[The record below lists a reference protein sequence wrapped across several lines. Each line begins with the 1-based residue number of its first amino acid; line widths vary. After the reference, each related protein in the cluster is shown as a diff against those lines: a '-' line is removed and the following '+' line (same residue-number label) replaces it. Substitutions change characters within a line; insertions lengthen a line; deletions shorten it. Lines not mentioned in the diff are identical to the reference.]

1 MLRQANLDEKKVNQL
16 YNIAIK
22 GRVAGN
28 VPRTSW
34 ELFATDLVIYYYD
47 KIVATPED
55 TKTTLYKR
63 LLDCVKNDYDNQV
76 YELLEQYRR

>member
-1 MLRQANLDEKKVNQL
+1 MMIDMQILMKRSKSA
-16 YNIAIK
+16 YSTAIK

-34 ELFATDLVIYYYD
+34 EMFAVDLVLYYYD

>member
-1 MLRQANLDEKKVNQL
+1 MSNLDEKKVAQL
-16 YNIAIK
+16 YSTAIK
-22 GRVAGN
+22 GRVIGGD
-28 VPRTSW
+28 VPRTAW
-34 ELFATDLVIYYYD
+34 ELFATDLVLYYYD

-76 YELLEQYRR
+76 YELLGQYRR